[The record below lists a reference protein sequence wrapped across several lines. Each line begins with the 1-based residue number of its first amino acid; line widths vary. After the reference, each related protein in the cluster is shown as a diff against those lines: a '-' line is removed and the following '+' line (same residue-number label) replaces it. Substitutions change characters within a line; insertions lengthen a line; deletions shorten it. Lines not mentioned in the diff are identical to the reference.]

1 MKSEKRLL
9 DLTNVN
15 LLEENTDVH
24 AHVGRVEVLNA
35 KNALCVG

>member
-9 DLTNVN
+9 DLANVN
-15 LLEENTDVH
+15 LLEENIDVH

-35 KNALCVG
+35 KNVLCVG